1 MLALFKPGI
10 DAHIRTK
17 LKIEGC
23 VRVACIA
30 SCVTLNTMK
39 VVRFFCFSMLFV
51 CASAWLGAAHALDS
65 RANVERAVAL
75 IGAEQYALARSYLEP
90 ALIDPRLSPGA
101 RSRAFYLR
109 GFSYLAQNM
118 PVSAR
123 KDYYRALEF
132 NPNNAV
138 VLVELGILHSTG
150 QGTEKDEQLGLSLF
164 EQAAA
169 LDYDRAHYHVGRA
182 YLHGRGVTKNVEAAR
197 TALTAAA
204 KQEHVF
210 AMMALAGSYRRLHVA
225 DPQPDLAL
233 AWYRKAHDAGE
244 AGALL
249 SIGFMYGNGELGQPD
264 AQTAAEYFHQALDEG
279 LPLAAVHLAYAYL
292 TGSGVEKDAAAALS
306 LYSQAADAGVAA
318 AYVGLGHMYE
328 FGEGVAAD
336 SETALRWYEKGAA
349 AEDPDALNRLVAFYL
364 RRRGNEARSE
374 ALKWS
379 RKAALMGGARAYN
392 DYAWLLAT
400 SKFDGLRNGTLALDQ
415 ATRAVELDPRAPF
428 LDTLAAAYAE
438 LGDFELAITTQRQ
451 AIASITDED
460 GEIRDELEE
469 RLQYYERSEPWRE

>member
-1 MLALFKPGI
+1 MW
-10 DAHIRTK
+10 RN
-17 LKIEGC
+17 ESC
-23 VRVACIA
+23 VRVASIA
-30 SCVTLNTMK
+30 SCGTLNAMN
-39 VVRFFCFSMLFV
+39 VLRFFSLLLFFSGTAV
-51 CASAWLGAAHALDS
+51 CTSDAYALDS
-65 RANVERAVAL
+65 RVNVERAVGL
-75 IGAEQYALARSYLEP
+75 IEDEQYALARSYLEP
-90 ALIDPRLSPGA
+90 ALIDPRLSPGE
-101 RSRAFYLR
+101 RSRAYYLR

-138 VLVELGILHSTG
+138 VLVELGVLHSTG
-150 QGTEKDEQLGLSLF
+150 QGTEQDEQLGLSLF

-169 LDYDRAHYHVGRA
+169 LGYDRAHYHLGRA
-182 YLHGRGVTKNVEAAR
+182 YLHGRGATKNIEAAR
-197 TALTAAA
+197 TSLTAAA
-204 KQEHVF
+204 KQGHVF
-210 AMMALAGSYRRLHVA
+210 AMMALAGSYRSQHVA

-233 AWYRKAHDAGE
+233 AWYRKAHAAGE
-244 AGALL
+244 PGALL
-249 SIGFMYGNGELGQPD
+249 SIGFMHGNGELGEPD
-264 AQTAAEYFHQALDEG
+264 PQAAAEYFRQALTEG

-292 TGSGVEKDAAAALS
+292 TGNGVEKDAAAALS
-306 LYSQAADAGVAA
+306 LYLQAADAGVPA

-328 FGEGVAAD
+328 FGDGVAAEA
-336 SETALRWYEKGAA
+336 ETALQWYKKGAA

-364 RRRGNEARSE
+364 RRKGNEARSE

-379 RKAALMGGARAYN
+379 REAARMGGAQAYN

-400 SKFDGLRNGTLALDQ
+400 SKFEGLRNGTLALDQ
-415 ATRAVELDPRAPF
+415 ASRAVELDPSASF

-438 LGDFELAITTQRQ
+438 LGNFELAITTQRQ